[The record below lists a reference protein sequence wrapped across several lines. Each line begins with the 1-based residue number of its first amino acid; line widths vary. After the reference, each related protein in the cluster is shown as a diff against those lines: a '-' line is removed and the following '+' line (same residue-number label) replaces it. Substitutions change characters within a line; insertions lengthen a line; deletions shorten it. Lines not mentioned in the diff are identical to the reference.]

1 MKCFLDLVM
10 SWWFVVGHRR
20 IRQYLHNFNNLI
32 LVILFQY
39 AEILYFFYNEH
50 FVTQQIHLAFPENVV
65 MVLST
70 GYISPLL
77 LPQTP
82 SFPKLLFSHH
92 QMVLCCSW
100 LSDKI
105 KRIFQLKRPLCKT
118 LSNVQQPYLQT
129 MAIRS
134 FIRSFLSLLSSYL
147 LSERNQ
153 S

>member
-10 SWWFVVGHRR
+10 SWWFVVGHR
-20 IRQYLHNFNNLI
+20 IRQYLNNFNNLI

-39 AEILYFFYNEH
+39 AKILYFFYNEH
-50 FVTQQIHLAFPENVV
+50 FVTHQIHMAFPETLV

-70 GYISPLL
+70 RYTSPLL

-118 LSNVQQPYLQT
+118 LSN
-129 MAIRS
+129 S
-134 FIRSFLSLLSSYL
+134 FTCRQWSFLRAGSKLIRCSGLSGAKTSANVL
-147 LSERNQ
+147 TE
-153 S
+153 